1 MESVLEESQKQRQ
14 SAAIARMDKVVDI
27 LGKIGAVAA
36 GIALVVMTILMASST
51 IGRYLFGFS
60 WHITEEL
67 TGLLLLYVW
76 VLGLLY
82 VLVLGRHIRVSI
94 IFDRLP
100 AKLRAYLWVFNSALA
115 AAYAGF
121 VVGQGMALVREHLKY
136 NVHFTISGIPE
147 AVASI
152 SIPIGA
158 GLFGIGCLALLVKQV
173 IALINKSY
181 NESYEASV
189 SEQW

>member
-1 MESVLEESQKQRQ
+1 MEDRQKQRKP
-14 SAAIARMDKVVDI
+14 AAIARMDAVVDI

-36 GIALVVMTILMASST
+36 GLALVVMTVLMASST
-51 IGRYLFGFS
+51 LARYLFGTS
-60 WHITEEL
+60 WNFTEEF
-67 TGLLLLYVW
+67 TGLLLLYIW
-76 VLGLLY
+76 MLGLLY

-100 AKLRAYLWVFNSALA
+100 ARLRSYLWVLNSMLA

-121 VVGQGMALVREHLKY
+121 VVGRGADLVSEHLRY
-136 NVHFTISGIPE
+136 DVGYTISRIPE
-147 AVASI
+147 AAASI

-173 IALINKSY
+173 IALISKSY
-181 NESYEASV
+181 EV
-189 SEQW
+189 SDQW

>member
-1 MESVLEESQKQRQ
+1 MESTLEESQKPRKP
-14 SAAIARMDKVVDI
+14 AAIARMDTVVDI

-36 GIALVVMTILMASST
+36 GMALVVMTILMASST
-51 IGRYLFGFS
+51 IARYLFGFS
-60 WHITEEL
+60 WYITEEL
-67 TGLLLLYVW
+67 TGLLLLYIW
-76 VLGLLY
+76 VMGLLY

-100 AKLRAYLWVFNSALA
+100 VKVRAYLWVFNSALA

-121 VVGQGMALVREHLKY
+121 VVGQGMVLVREHLKY
-136 NVHFTISGIPE
+136 NVHFTISRIPE
-147 AVASI
+147 VAASI

-173 IALINKSY
+173 LILINKSY
-181 NESYEASV
+181 EV
-189 SEQW
+189 SDQW